1 MNRIR
6 LPRVE
11 VQGGVDVFILV
22 RITAI
27 VGAGFG
33 GIHHP
38 QPEHTSSAGG
48 IQEQELGFAFQRQPA
63 SAAANFQRARSAP
76 LALKG
81 SGEAE
86 QKQQAEK
93 DSTIFHRT

>member
-22 RITAI
+22 RIAAI

-38 QPEHTSSAGG
+38 QPERTGSTGG
-48 IQEQELGFAFQRQPA
+48 IQKQELGFTFQRQPA
-63 SAAANFQRARSAP
+63 AAAANFQRARSAP